1 MIIKY
6 FYSGLNWHEKSK
18 QYRQKQK
25 QVPWVEGQYFLITE
39 FFYKWMKS
47 DLNWPMMSDVLVR
60 GNVISVWSPPL
71 PVRPLASSR
80 RGQEQHLAPPGSF
93 LLLIITSDIPWRNN
107 NQPGMSHRPRH
118 ICPSPHEHRARR
130 IFICSKYLTL
140 TWGCKYFPIRV
151 IQDSWLAPATPHRL

>member
-1 MIIKY
+1 MTDMT
-6 FYSGLNWHEKSK
+6 NQNHN
-18 QYRQKQK
+18 QKK
-25 QVPWVEGQYFLITE
+25 ESYLGVLCPEVIMN
-39 FFYKWMKS
+39 WMKS
-47 DLNWPMMSDVLVR
+47 DLKWPINVWCMSARECYLR
-60 GNVISVWSPPL
+60 LIWSPPL
-71 PVRPLASSR
+71 PARPLASSR
-80 RGQEQHLAPPGSF
+80 RGQGGPGDQEPHLAPPGSF

-151 IQDSWLAPATPHRL
+151 IQDSWLAPPTPHRL